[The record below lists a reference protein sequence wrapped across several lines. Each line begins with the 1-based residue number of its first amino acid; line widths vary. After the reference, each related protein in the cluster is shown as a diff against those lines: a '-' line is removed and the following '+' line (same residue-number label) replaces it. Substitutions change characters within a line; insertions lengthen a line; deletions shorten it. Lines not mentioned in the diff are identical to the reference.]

1 MKKNMFKLNDGYVHL
16 KKIQNTLMKILIT
29 LSNNILIKYIITFK
43 HKS

>member
-1 MKKNMFKLNDGYVHL
+1 MFKLNDGYVHL
-16 KKIQNTLMKILIT
+16 KKNTKYIDEILIT

>member
-1 MKKNMFKLNDGYVHL
+1 MFKLNDGYVHFK